1 MANAAIL
8 HDRAIIA
15 LDGPEAR
22 NFLQGLVTNDV
33 AHCDAGQAVYAA
45 ILTPQGKILFDFI
58 VTAAQAIFFL
68 DCAAARASEL
78 IKRLGFYRLRAK
90 VNIAARPDLG
100 VAAVWGQTPALP
112 VSGLLAVPDPRLPI
126 LGIRLTGTGA
136 QLETA
141 IGQIP
146 AGDYDDFRLQL
157 GIPGSTDLPPDQV
170 FALDAGMEE
179 LHGVSFS
186 KGCYVGQEVTA
197 RMKHRSSA
205 RRRFYIAEAEPV
217 PPPGTSVDAQGKELG
232 RISSAKNS
240 RGLALVRLDRLAEAE
255 ENHVPLLS
263 GGKPLSLRQPEWLH
277 A

>member
-15 LDGPEAR
+15 LEGPETR
-22 NFLQGLVTNDV
+22 SFLQGLVTNDV
-33 AHCDAGQAVYAA
+33 AQCVAGEAVYAA

-58 VTAAQAIFFL
+58 LAATESIFFV
-68 DCAAARASEL
+68 DCAAARANDL
-78 IKRLGFYRLRAK
+78 VKRLGFYRLRAK
-90 VNIAARPDLG
+90 VNITTRPELGAAAIWG
-100 VAAVWGQTPALP
+100 ETFSHGNIFSVA
-112 VSGLLAVPDPRLPI
+112 DPRLSV
-126 LGIRLTGTGA
+126 LGTRLIGPVD
-136 QLETA
+136 QLEEA

-146 AGDYDDFRLQL
+146 AGDYEDFRLQL
-157 GIPGSTDLPPDQV
+157 GVPDSADLPPDQV

-205 RRRFYIAEAEPV
+205 RRRFYIAESEDIPA
-217 PPPGTSVDAQGKELG
+217 PGTIVDAQGKELG
-232 RISSAKNS
+232 RITSAKNS

-255 ENHVPLLS
+255 ENHLQLRA
-263 GGKPLSLRQPEWLH
+263 GGKPLSLRRPDWLH
-277 A
+277 V